1 MNTWIIW
8 TLALI
13 ALGIFIYFVPYRNI
27 KIVQNKLDKVIEL
40 LEKKNKYL
48 ADEMLEQTEKLK
60 NNINVIHKELEQ
72 VKEENRKLNF
82 LVENS
87 KAINK
92 ERQ

>member
-1 MNTWIIW
+1 MKYYEQTSVIC
-8 TLALI
+8 TTAEM
-13 ALGIFIYFVPYRNI
+13 I
-27 KIVQNKLDKVIEL
+27 KNL
-40 LEKKNKYL
+40 KKNNKYL
-48 ADEMLEQTEKLK
+48 TDEMLEQTEKLK